1 MDLNDKPAM
10 EDVLENKHAFSNH
23 SITDTTKEASDIT
36 AIVVTVFCVAL
47 VTAVIVII
55 VVVCVCKSRREMAAG
70 VNTRDQNSHLMEHK
84 S

>member
-1 MDLNDKPAM
+1 MDLNDKPAR

-23 SITDTTKEASDIT
+23 SITDTSKKNSDIT
-36 AIVVTVFCVAL
+36 VIVVTVICVAL

-55 VVVCVCKSRREMAAG
+55 IVVCVRKSRREITAG
-70 VNTRDQNSHLMEHK
+70 GNTHDQISHLMEHK